1 MPTVDIH
8 MWQVPEIQTQD
19 NMAKVK
25 LTKTT
30 TGDSLAQ
37 SRNLKSYVG
46 FSTVNRDF
54 DSNTLYDYEL
64 ARTDLL
70 NAFYI
75 KKGEKLELPDYGTI
89 VWDLLF
95 EPFTS
100 DLSKSVEEDVLEVV
114 GRDPRWRLDTLRI
127 QQQEFGLNISLEIT
141 YIPYN
146 IGESL
151 SLAFDQEQG
160 LNVTSNPIEAGANTS
175 VPSAY

>member
-1 MPTVDIH
+1 
-8 MWQVPEIQTQD
+8 
-19 NMAKVK
+19 MAKVK

-30 TGDSLAQ
+30 TSDPLGTAN
-37 SRNLKSYVG
+37 RIKSYVG
-46 FSTVNRDF
+46 FSSVNRDF

-89 VWDLLF
+89 IYDTLF

-100 DLSKSVEEDVLEVV
+100 EISKAIEEDVIQIVD
-114 GRDPRWRLDTLRI
+114 RDPRWNLDTLRI
-127 QQQEFGLNISLEIT
+127 QQEEYGLNLALEIT
-141 YIPYN
+141 YVPYN

-151 SLAFDQEQG
+151 SLAFNQESG
-160 LNVTSNPIEAGANTS
+160 LEVTSNPIQVEQSST
-175 VPSAY
+175 VESAY

>member
-1 MPTVDIH
+1 
-8 MWQVPEIQTQD
+8 MWQALEIQTQD

-30 TGDSLAQ
+30 TSDSLAK
-37 SRNLKSYVG
+37 SSNLKSYVG

-89 VWDLLF
+89 IWDLLF

-100 DLSKSVEEDVLEVV
+100 DLSKSVEEDVIEIVDK
-114 GRDPRWRLDTLRI
+114 DPRWRLDTLQI
-127 QQQEFGLNISLEIT
+127 QQQEYGLNIALEIT

-146 IGESL
+146 ISESL
-151 SLAFDQEQG
+151 SLAFNQDSK
-160 LNVTSNPIEAGANTS
+160 LDVTSNPIQAGANTN

>member
-1 MPTVDIH
+1 
-8 MWQVPEIQTQD
+8 
-19 NMAKVK
+19 MAKVK

-30 TGDSLAQ
+30 TSDPLGTV
-37 SRNLKSYVG
+37 NKLKTYVG

-75 KKGEKLELPDYGTI
+75 KKGEKLENPNYGTI
-89 VWDLLF
+89 IHDTLF

-100 DLSKSVEEDVLEVV
+100 EISTAVEEDVIEIVDK
-114 GRDPRWRLDTLRI
+114 DPRWTLDTLRV
-127 QQQEFGLNISLEIT
+127 QQEEYGLNLALEIT
-141 YIPYN
+141 YVPYN
-146 IGESL
+146 ISESL
-151 SLAFDQEQG
+151 SLDFNQETG
-160 LNVTSNPIEAGANTS
+160 LTVTSNPVQVGQPAS

>member
-1 MPTVDIH
+1 
-8 MWQVPEIQTQD
+8 
-19 NMAKVK
+19 MAKVK

-30 TGDSLAQ
+30 TSDTLGTIN
-37 SRNLKSYVG
+37 RIKTYVG

-75 KKGEKLELPDYGTI
+75 KKGEKLEKPDYGTI
-89 VWDLLF
+89 IYDTLF

-100 DLSKSVEEDVLEVV
+100 EISKAVEEDVIEIV
-114 GRDPRWRLDTLRI
+114 GQDPRWQLDTLRI
-127 QQQEFGLNISLEIT
+127 DQAEYGLNIQLEIN

-146 IGESL
+146 ISENLTLGFNQEEGL
-151 SLAFDQEQG
+151 S
-160 LNVTSNPIEAGANTS
+160 VTSNPVNTDATTTATS
-175 VPSAY
+175 TAAY

>member
-1 MPTVDIH
+1 
-8 MWQVPEIQTQD
+8 MWQVPETQTQD

-30 TGDSLAQ
+30 TSDNRATP
-37 SRNLKSYVG
+37 RRIKSYVG

-95 EPFTS
+95 EPMTS
-100 DLSKSVEEDVLEVV
+100 ALSKSVEEDVIEIV
-114 GRDPRWRLDTLRI
+114 GRDPRWRLDTLQI
-127 QQQEFGLNISLEIT
+127 TQAEYGLNIALTIT

-160 LNVTSNPIEAGANTS
+160 LDVTSNPIQAGANTN

>member
-1 MPTVDIH
+1 
-8 MWQVPEIQTQD
+8 MWRDPETQTQD

-30 TGDSLAQ
+30 TSDSLGTP
-37 SRNLKSYVG
+37 RRIKSYVG

-95 EPFTS
+95 EPLTS
-100 DLSKSVEEDVLEVV
+100 DLSKAVEEDVIEIV
-114 GRDPRWRLDTLRI
+114 GRDPRWRLDTLQI
-127 QQQEFGLNISLEIT
+127 QQQEYGLNIALNIT

-151 SLAFDQEQG
+151 SLAFNQEQG
-160 LNVTSNPIEAGANTS
+160 LDVTSNPISGGQSQNVASAGSTG
-175 VPSAY
+175 Y

>member
-1 MPTVDIH
+1 
-8 MWQVPEIQTQD
+8 MWRDPETQTQD

-30 TGDSLAQ
+30 TSDSLGTP
-37 SRNLKSYVG
+37 RRIKSYVG

-95 EPFTS
+95 EPLTS
-100 DLSKSVEEDVLEVV
+100 DLSKAVEEDVIEIV
-114 GRDPRWRLDTLRI
+114 GRDPRWRLDTLQI
-127 QQQEFGLNISLEIT
+127 QQQEYGLNIALDIT

-151 SLAFDQEQG
+151 SLAFNQEQG
-160 LNVTSNPIEAGANTS
+160 LDVTSNPIQAGDNTS